1 MDLDKTFIFAQA
13 PAHDIKDSVQLV
25 LVLANGDL
33 RPVESFNLADQERET
48 ALKETIVKYE
58 GLEAGTMGPHG
69 HFEDYKFF
77 WTDAHGFKTE
87 MKLSLKP
94 KEDEQHGENLPNQG

>member
-1 MDLDKTFIFAQA
+1 MELDKTFIFAQA
-13 PAHDIKDSVQLV
+13 PTHDIKDSVQLV

-33 RPVESFNLADQERET
+33 RPVESFSLADQEREKQ
-48 ALKETIVKYE
+48 LKETIVKYE
-58 GLEAGTMGPHG
+58 ELAPGAMGPHG
-69 HFEDYKFF
+69 RFDDYKFF

-94 KEDEQHGENLPNQG
+94 KEELDNGEDIPNQS